1 MGSFP
6 VTFPGVAPDADFST
20 RATSR
25 PGMREVAE
33 RAGVAMSS
41 VSRVLSDHPDVS
53 PKMRH
58 VVMSAVRDLGYRPD
72 MLAQGLRWGKTFS
85 VGFTVSDIA
94 NPVLAEI
101 VTGAEKR
108 LREAGYSLLLTNS
121 EGNPELDVEHI
132 SLLEQ
137 RRVDGL
143 ILSLAEENHPETAAA
158 LRRLTVPV
166 VLVDRDV
173 PPDVDA
179 ACATFDHALGMR
191 AATRHL
197 LELGH
202 RRFALITGG
211 PERPARER
219 RRAVEEELAAAG
231 DGAHCALYAG
241 EFTAEHGRR
250 AANDILAAEPRS
262 TAIIAGGNMLMQGA
276 LLALQDAGVEVGRD
290 LSFVG
295 CDDVAI
301 AEIHRPPIA
310 VVRRDI
316 PAIGVAAAELLLREL
331 ETLDDAPDGRAR
343 EIVLPTEFV
352 ARASCGPVAGGT
364 RR

>member
-1 MGSFP
+1 MQGEEDMIER
-6 VTFPGVAPDADFST
+6 TT
-20 RATSR
+20 TR

-41 VSRVLSDHPDVS
+41 VSRVLSGHPDVS
-53 PKMRH
+53 PQMRRT
-58 VVMSAVRDLGYRPD
+58 VMAAVRELGYQPD
-72 MLAQGLRWGKTFS
+72 MLAQGLRLGKTFS
-85 VGFTVSDIA
+85 VGFTVADIG

-108 LREAGYSLLLTNS
+108 LRAAGYSLLLTNS

-132 SLLEQ
+132 TLLER

-143 ILSLAEENHPETAAA
+143 ILSLAEEHHLGVVAA
-158 LRRLTVPV
+158 LQQLTTPV
-166 VLVDRDV
+166 VLVDRDIPTGV
-173 PPDVDA
+173 NARRA
-179 ACATFDHALGMR
+179 AFDHAHGMR
-191 AATRHL
+191 DAAQHL

-219 RRAVEEELAAAG
+219 RRAVEETLAGVPDAEYVV
-231 DGAHCALYAG
+231 LPG
-241 EFTAEHGRR
+241 EFSVEHGRR
-250 AANDILAAEPRS
+250 ATLQILGKAPRP

-276 LLALQDAGVEVGRD
+276 LLTLKEAGVQVGRD

-295 CDDVAI
+295 CDDVVVS
-301 AEIHRPPIA
+301 EIHEPPIA

-316 PAIGVAAAELLLREL
+316 RAVGGAAADLLLADL
-331 ETLDDAPDGRAR
+331 EPGPGNADLPR
-343 EIVLPTEFV
+343 EIVLPTEFI
-352 ARASCGPVAGGT
+352 ARASCAPPP
-364 RR
+364 R